1 RLIFTMAFTGATIS
15 PGTSARTRST
25 IGASSTGSTAAAS
38 GPATVAAV
46 GPGDVA
52 AADGGSLAWGAP
64 QAARAA
70 SVVAP
75 PGGPP
80 SPVQPTPTW
89 GTFGNRAACRGPTL
103 IVRSIGVPAS
113 GRPNRSRF

>member
-52 AADGGSLAWGAP
+52 AADGGSLARGPPAAAGAVSVGAP
-64 QAARAA
+64 P
-70 SVVAP
+70 V
-75 PGGPP
+75 GP
-80 SPVQPTPTW
+80 SSRVQRTPTW
-89 GTFGNRAACRGPTL
+89 ATFGIRAACRAPTL
-103 IVRSIGVPAS
+103 IVRSIV
-113 GRPNRSRF
+113 